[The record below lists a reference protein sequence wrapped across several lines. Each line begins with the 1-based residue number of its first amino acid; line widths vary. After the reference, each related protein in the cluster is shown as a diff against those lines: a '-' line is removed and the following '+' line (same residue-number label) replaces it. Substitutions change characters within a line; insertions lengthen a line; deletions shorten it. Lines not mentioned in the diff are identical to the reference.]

1 MTTGS
6 STSGGLH
13 SQASTQPTRPP
24 RRKTPTRSAGIHR
37 TPSSAAMPVTT
48 LPAPVPPPRRARAL
62 RKSPPSPAAHRS
74 TGNASRVSSVR
85 QSGGHRQAGTT
96 HTAKTLKNLIGVE
109 HGSKLPNA
117 QSLSSGSDRS
127 TSPKRRHHHHRRHHS
142 RHRRKK

>member
-6 STSGGLH
+6 STSVGLH
-13 SQASTQPTRPP
+13 SQAVSQPIRPP
-24 RRKTPTRSAGIHR
+24 RRKTPTRSAGIHG
-37 TPSSAAMPVTT
+37 TPSPAAMPVTT

-62 RKSPPSPAAHRS
+62 RKSPSPAAHRS
-74 TGNASRVSSVR
+74 TANASHVSSVR
-85 QSGGHRQAGTT
+85 QTGGHRQAGNA
-96 HTAKTLKNLIGVE
+96 HAAKTLKNLISVE

-142 RHRRKK
+142 RRRRNK